1 LQPGTGAVALI
12 GWAFVMKSFPDL
24 GLRTIGTVNYRYAG
38 TNLDGYRLGDEVIIH
53 VGGEYSATDHID
65 GSVYLRARF
74 ARQDFASRRTLNS
87 TGGSYLD
94 VMPSI
99 GYADGPSFARV
110 FTQFP
115 FYRNVRGIQLT
126 LTYMLGVEYRY
137 TFDFRGLVDVI
148 VPEYRV
154 HERLTF

>member
-1 LQPGTGAVALI
+1 
-12 GWAFVMKSFPDL
+12 MKSFPDL
-24 GLRTIGTVNYRYAG
+24 GLRTIGTVNFRYAG

-94 VMPSI
+94 VMPGI

-115 FYRNVRGIQLT
+115 FCRNVRGIQLT

-148 VPEYRV
+148 VPE
-154 HERLTF
+154 L